1 MPSYLS
7 NRRLTVL
14 AVGLAA
20 LIIIALAALA
30 TRDAPQ
36 TAPSAPGSG
45 TTASAPSQIGQIIW
59 HEAPVSAP
67 TTVFQDAAG
76 ADHAIADFNGKVLV
90 VNFWATWCAPC
101 VEEMPTLDALQAM
114 LGGPDFEVLT
124 ISQDREGARVA
135 GPFMEVNEWS
145 NLALYTE
152 PRARFAKDAKL
163 RGLPTTLVIDREG
176 QEIGRVEGDTDW
188 TDPKIVNQLRALID
202 AP

>member
-1 MPSYLS
+1 MPSYIS
-7 NRRLTVL
+7 NRGLTML
-14 AVGLAA
+14 AVGLVA

-30 TRDAPQ
+30 TRDTWQTDPVAPEADAI
-36 TAPSAPGSG
+36 TP
-45 TTASAPSQIGQIIW
+45 APSQFGQIIW
-59 HEAPVSAP
+59 HETPVSAP

-76 ADHAIADFNGKVLV
+76 ADRTLEDFKGKVLV

-114 LGGPDFEVLT
+114 LGGSEFEVLV

-152 PRARFAKDAKL
+152 PGARFAKDAKL
-163 RGLPTTLVIDREG
+163 RGLPTSLVINSEG

-188 TDPKIVNQLRALID
+188 VDPEVVAQVRALLGGS
-202 AP
+202 